1 MENIEK
7 ELRKILSMVYEGYS
21 DSIVTALEE
30 DEKYKK
36 SFAYTLA
43 AIHFINELKSH
54 NIVVELNDVFTDTVI
69 EKFFREV
76 SNFMER

>member
-7 ELRKILSMVYEGYS
+7 ELRKILSMVYDEYS
-21 DSIVTALEE
+21 DSIVTALVEVK
-30 DEKYKK
+30 KYKK
-36 SFAYTLA
+36 SFAYTLT
-43 AIHFINELKSH
+43 AIHFINELKSY
-54 NIVVELNDVFTDTVI
+54 NIVVELNDVFTETVI